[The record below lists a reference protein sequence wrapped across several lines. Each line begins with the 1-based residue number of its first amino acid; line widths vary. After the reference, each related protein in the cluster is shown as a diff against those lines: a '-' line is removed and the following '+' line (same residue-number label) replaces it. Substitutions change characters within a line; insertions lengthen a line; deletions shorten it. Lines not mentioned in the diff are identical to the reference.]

1 LERYLDYCAEMSA
14 LIAKI
19 GALYAQAMEDDKI
32 VQMVSDVES
41 LSSELNTNIWQK
53 IMILYNHGNE

>member
-1 LERYLDYCAEMSA
+1 MSA

-53 IMILYNHGNE
+53 IMILHNHGNE